1 MNSVSFKTRHVM
13 SRINNSAVSES
24 NNQINVSLK
33 DSILRLIWRE
43 HQISRAEIS
52 RQLDLSRS
60 TVTELVREL
69 LKTGLV
75 AEVGIGISSGGRKPI
90 VLEFQDDAKV
100 ILGIDIGATHV
111 SVAMTNLR
119 GKLLFWKE
127 KEYPVR
133 EDSEGTHK
141 LINELC
147 NESLSSQ
154 NLSYDKL
161 LSIGVAV
168 PSPVDPIRPEYLS
181 ESIIPGWHGKSGLER
196 LREKYGVPVY
206 LDNDANLGAL
216 AENWWGAGKDVN
228 DLIYIKI
235 SNGIG
240 AGYIFGGKL
249 YRGAKGI
256 AGEMSHMP
264 IDPNGRLC
272 GCGLRGCLATVI
284 SAWALK
290 ERVKTLSTLY
300 PSNVLVNGNP
310 SIIDIEN
317 AALDRDPLAIQVVS
331 EATTY
336 LTSAITS
343 LVNLMNPEMIIIGG
357 SLSRLGELVLKP
369 IREKMEE
376 SALVST
382 ISKTQLK
389 TSELGSKGIAIGAT
403 TLAIEQAFIDP
414 KILRKHIV
422 PAVIK

>member
-1 MNSVSFKTRHVM
+1 MH
-13 SRINNSAVSES
+13 RITSNAETQIDQQSEL
-24 NNQINVSLK
+24 SLK
-33 DSILRLIWRE
+33 DSVLRLNWRE

-60 TVTELVREL
+60 TVTEIIKDL
-69 LKTGLV
+69 LPTGLV
-75 AEVGIGISSGGRKPI
+75 AEVGNGESSGGRKPI
-90 VLEFQDDAKV
+90 LLEFQDDAKV

-119 GKLLFWKE
+119 GKLLLWKE

-133 EDSEGTHK
+133 EDPEGTHK
-141 LINELC
+141 LIDELC
-147 NESLSSQ
+147 NECFSTLKPGSEM
-154 NLSYDKL
+154 L
-161 LSIGVAV
+161 LSIGVSV
-168 PSPVDPIRPEYLS
+168 PSPVDPIHPEYLS
-181 ESIIPGWHGKSGLER
+181 ETIIPAWHGKSGLER

-216 AENWWGAGKDVN
+216 AEHWWGAGKNVN

-240 AGYIFGGKL
+240 AGYILGGKL
-249 YRGAKGI
+249 YRGSKGI

-290 ERVKTLSTLY
+290 ERIGTLSNLY
-300 PSNVLVNGNP
+300 PESPLLNEIP

-317 AALDRDPLAIQVVS
+317 AALDNDPLAIQVVA
-331 EATTY
+331 EATNY

-343 LVNLMNPEMIIIGG
+343 LVNLMNPDMIIIGG
-357 SLSRLGELVLKP
+357 SLSRLGELVVNP
-369 IREKMEE
+369 IQKKIDA
-376 SALVST
+376 SALVSNV
-382 ISKTQLK
+382 SKTKLV
-389 TSELGSKGIAIGAT
+389 TSALGSKGIAIGAA

-414 KILRKHIV
+414 RILRENIV
-422 PAVIK
+422 PAVMK

>member
-1 MNSVSFKTRHVM
+1 MH
-13 SRINNSAVSES
+13 RINSIKHIEKDQQN
-24 NNQINVSLK
+24 ILSLK

-52 RQLDLSRS
+52 RRLNLSRS
-60 TVTELVREL
+60 TVTEIVKEL
-69 LKTGLV
+69 LETNLI
-75 AEVGIGISSGGRKPI
+75 AETGIGKSNGGRKPI

-100 ILGIDIGATHV
+100 IFGIDIGATHV

-127 KEYPVR
+127 REFNVR
-133 EDSEGTHK
+133 EDSEGTYE

-147 NESLSSQ
+147 IESLSSK
-154 NLSYDKL
+154 NLGYDKL

-181 ESIIPGWHGKSGLER
+181 ETIIPAWHGKSGLER
-196 LREKYGVPVY
+196 LREKFSVPVY

-216 AENWWGAGKDVN
+216 AEHWWGEGKSVS
-228 DLIYIKI
+228 DLIFIKL
-235 SNGIG
+235 SSGIG

-249 YRGAKGI
+249 YRGSKGI

-284 SAWALK
+284 SDWALK

-300 PSNVLVNGNP
+300 PQSPLVNIDPN
-310 SIIDIEN
+310 IVDIEN
-317 AALDRDPLAIQVVS
+317 AAKEFDPLAIQVVS
-331 EATTY
+331 ETTNY

-343 LVNLMNPEMIIIGG
+343 LVNLMNPDMIIIGG
-357 SLSRLGELVLKP
+357 SFSQLSDSVLNP
-369 IREKMEE
+369 IQEKMDAC
-376 SALVST
+376 SLVSGVRKT
-382 ISKTQLK
+382 VLRNSK
-389 TSELGSKGIAIGAT
+389 LGAKGIAIGAA

-414 KILRKHIV
+414 KILRKNLF
-422 PAVIK
+422 PAVMK

>member
-1 MNSVSFKTRHVM
+1 MH
-13 SRINNSAVSES
+13 RITSTAET
-24 NNQINVSLK
+24 QIDQQIDFSLK
-33 DSILRLIWRE
+33 DSILRLIWRDY
-43 HQISRAEIS
+43 HISRAEIS

-60 TVTELVREL
+60 TVTEVVKEL
-69 LKTGLV
+69 LNTGLI
-75 AEVGIGISSGGRKPI
+75 AEVGIGKSSGGRKPI

-127 KEYPVR
+127 KQYPVR

-141 LINELC
+141 VINELC

-154 NLSYDKL
+154 NLGYDRL
-161 LSIGVAV
+161 LSIGVSV

-181 ESIIPGWHGKSGLER
+181 ESIIPGWHGKSGLEK
-196 LREKYGVPVY
+196 LRDKYGVPVY

-256 AGEMSHMP
+256 AGEMSHMS

-272 GCGLRGCLATVI
+272 GCGLRGCLSTII
-284 SAWALK
+284 SAWALR

-300 PSNVLVNGNP
+300 PNSSLIYVEP

-317 AALDRDPLAIQVVS
+317 AALDGDQLAVQVVS
-331 EATTY
+331 EATNY
-336 LTSAITS
+336 LTSAIIN
-343 LVNLMNPEMIIIGG
+343 LINLMNPELIIIGG
-357 SLSRLGELVLKP
+357 SLSKLGELVLKP
-369 IREKMEE
+369 IKEKIEA

-389 TSELGSKGIAIGAT
+389 TSELGSKGIAIGAA

-414 KILRKHIV
+414 QILRKNII

>member
-1 MNSVSFKTRHVM
+1 MHRLNSTAENK
-13 SRINNSAVSES
+13 IDP
-24 NNQINVSLK
+24 QITLSLK
-33 DSILRLIWRE
+33 DSILRLLWRE

-60 TVTELVREL
+60 TVTEIIKDL
-69 LKTGLV
+69 LQTGLV
-75 AEVGIGISSGGRKPI
+75 AEVGSGESSGGRKPI
-90 VLEFQDDAKV
+90 LLQFQDDAKV

-127 KEYPVR
+127 KDFPVR
-133 EDSEGTHK
+133 EDSDGTHK

-147 NESLSSQ
+147 DESLSSQ
-154 NLSYDKL
+154 NMGYDKL
-161 LSIGVAV
+161 LSMGVSV

-181 ESIIPGWHGKSGLER
+181 ETIIPAWHGKSGLER
-196 LREKYGVPVY
+196 LREKYRVPVY

-216 AENWWGAGKDVN
+216 AEHWWGAGKGVN

-249 YRGAKGI
+249 YRGSKGI

-272 GCGLRGCLATVI
+272 GCGLRGCLGTVI

-290 ERVKTLSTLY
+290 ERVRILSSLY
-300 PSNVLVNGNP
+300 PDSPLVNGDLR
-310 SIIDIEN
+310 IIDIED
-317 AALDRDPLAIQVVS
+317 AALNYDPLAIQIVN
-331 EATTY
+331 EATNY

-343 LVNLMNPEMIIIGG
+343 LVNLMNPELIILGG
-357 SLSRLGELVLKP
+357 SLSRLGELVLNP
-369 IREKMEE
+369 IQEKIDS
-376 SALVST
+376 SALVSSV
-382 ISKTQLK
+382 SKTKLIP
-389 TSELGSKGIAIGAT
+389 SALGSKGIAIGAA
-403 TLAIEQAFIDP
+403 TLAIEQAFTDP
-414 KILRKHIV
+414 KILRENSA
-422 PAVIK
+422 PAVLK